1 MEPQSGA
8 ISRCS
13 KMATMDSDAEQGPD
27 LSADDTVTVTVR
39 DYDTVTACPK
49 LVMTYDEVM
58 ALMSL

>member
-1 MEPQSGA
+1 
-8 ISRCS
+8 
-13 KMATMDSDAEQGPD
+13 MATMDSDAEQGPD

-39 DYDTVTACPK
+39 DYVTVTACPK